1 MRPPLWTPFRHRNPR
16 VVGLACL
23 GVLAALVLV
32 AFRLDDLATLTATT
46 YRAAFRDASGL
57 ATGNEVR
64 VAGVRV
70 GKVTDVELARKP
82 SPQAASL
89 GDKPVAFVR
98 VTFRIEDDDLRFGT
112 DTGAS
117 IRIKTVLGQKYLA
130 VEPKGPGRLHG
141 EIPLARTASPF
152 DVVDAVTGLAGTLDA
167 IDTTQLATAFSTV
180 AEAFTDTPASVRT
193 SLDGL
198 SRLSKTVA
206 DRDAEL
212 RQLLER
218 ARSVTAVLAG
228 RDEEFQKLVTDGSL
242 LLAEV
247 SRRRDAIHELLVGT
261 STLSEQL
268 TGLVADNRAQLQ
280 PALAELRA
288 TVAILQRNRTNL
300 ERTIQRMGP
309 FVTAFAN
316 VTGNGRWFDSY
327 VAGLVQPF
335 VPGGR

>member
-1 MRPPLWTPFRHRNPR
+1 MRPPLWKPFRQRNPR
-16 VVGLACL
+16 IVGVVCVAVLVGL
-23 GVLAALVLV
+23 VVV
-32 AFRLDDLATLTATT
+32 AFRLDDLASLTATT

-57 ATGNEVR
+57 APGNEVR

-70 GKVTDVELARKP
+70 GKVTGVDLARKP
-82 SPQAASL
+82 APY
-89 GDKPVAFVR
+89 VR
-98 VTFRIEDDDLRFGT
+98 VTFRVEDDDIRLGT
-112 DTGAS
+112 DTAAS

-130 VEPKGPGRLHG
+130 VEPKGSGRLK
-141 EIPLARTASPF
+141 EDAQIPLDRTASPF
-152 DVVDAVTGLAGTLDA
+152 DVVDAVTGLAGTLDQ

-180 AEAFTDTPASVRT
+180 ADAFTDTPSSVRT

-212 RQLLER
+212 RELLNR

-228 RDEEFQKLVTDGSL
+228 RDEEFQKLVADGGL

-261 STLSEQL
+261 NTLSEQL

-280 PALAELRA
+280 PALNELRA

-300 ERTIQRMGP
+300 EQTIQKMGP

-327 VAGLVQPF
+327 VAGLVQPL
-335 VPGGR
+335 VPTTGGR